1 MSAGPLLAALQQTG
15 LIGGVKQ
22 WLLATDRLPEGGE
35 PIPDVI
41 VLDLGRD
48 PEPFFAFGTYVRR
61 LRPSV
66 RVIACSAVFPP
77 SHQLLLEAMRSGVQ
91 DFIPKPVE
99 ALALKEILARL
110 THEGVTP
117 ERRGNEKL
125 IVVMGAKG
133 GVGATTVL

>member
-1 MSAGPLLAALQQTG
+1 MLTAGIVIGDSMSAGPLLAALQQTG

-61 LRPSV
+61 LKPSV
-66 RVIACSAVFPP
+66 RVIARSAVFLLFRRLSPNP
-77 SHQLLLEAMRSGVQ
+77 STAAGCHAKRC
-91 DFIPKPVE
+91 
-99 ALALKEILARL
+99 ARL
-110 THEGVTP
+110 YSETGGSLGAEGNP
-117 ERRGNEKL
+117 CAARSRRSSS
-125 IVVMGAKG
+125 
-133 GVGATTVL
+133 